1 MPWPCFGRLG
11 GHMDAAASSQLQRYF
26 IVLSCLP
33 VSSPLLSFQK
43 AYEHAFMGIIINF
56 KIVAYYET
64 FRVLKT
70 TSHLNQPLWISTETR
85 AIVCLRGLCVSH
97 FQLFDNLI
105 HIALISKEFEQ
116 ESCTWWQKSYK
127 DVDYDTKKKFQIWL
141 ILKAVM
147 TFRSCWYTF

>member
-1 MPWPCFGRLG
+1 
-11 GHMDAAASSQLQRYF
+11 MDAAASSQLQRYF
-26 IVLSCLP
+26 IVFSCLP

-85 AIVCLRGLCVSH
+85 AIVCLRGLCVSRECH
-97 FQLFDNLI
+97 IVKIHNLI
-105 HIALISKEFEQ
+105 MALIHFNRL
-116 ESCTWWQKSYK
+116 
-127 DVDYDTKKKFQIWL
+127 QI
-141 ILKAVM
+141 
-147 TFRSCWYTF
+147 